1 MINLTLGANTII
13 NHNDI
18 IVKIS
23 SGLPVDA
30 SAFRLFANNKV
41 KDDLDM
47 VFYGQPNNENGSIA
61 WKQDHNKNHEFIVNL
76 SKLAN
81 DVTKVAFTIDQSY
94 RNTIHFSAVPRNELH
109 PQ

>member
-30 SAFRLFANNKV
+30 SAFRLFANNKRHS
-41 KDDLDM
+41 
-47 VFYGQPNNENGSIA
+47 EN
-61 WKQDHNKNHEFIVNL
+61 
-76 SKLAN
+76 
-81 DVTKVAFTIDQSY
+81 Y
-94 RNTIHFSAVPRNELH
+94 
-109 PQ
+109 